1 MSSATG
7 IGSLQQSIN
16 SITPSEAKPAVQISA
31 SGSIAGEGATS
42 VLDVQQGDRAN
53 LSSTGGLVGEA
64 LASSDVRVA
73 KVAALQ
79 QAIADG
85 NYNVSSSDV
94 ADKIIQSLMGE

>member
-1 MSSATG
+1 MSSASG

-16 SITPSEAKPAVQISA
+16 SITPSETKAVQA
-31 SGSIAGEGATS
+31 GAPGSKVAEGATS
-42 VLDVQQGDRAN
+42 VVDVQQGDRAN

-64 LASSDVRVA
+64 LASSDVRSA

-85 NYNVSSSDV
+85 SYSVSSSDV
-94 ADKIIQSLMGE
+94 ADKIIQSLLS